1 MLDLE
6 TDGDIRDSASSEN
19 IDGEN
24 IQDAELQ
31 NQNGDQVASD
41 ENDDR
46 ESGDSPWTHVMPKD
60 SVWSGWQGVGIM
72 IIGVVLPSLIIISG
86 LVACYDR
93 VVLLLWKQPVET
105 VIELAMLLAIPL
117 GNLTIWNALCK
128 NDWRHAIRRGVYNGI
143 SIGASAVIA
152 IFTGAAAVLRFPTY
166 SESGVS
172 HVMAFVI
179 LSALSLFSMS
189 VGINLAVR
197 VRETRIT
204 KLSKNRAVGFV
215 AFGVLI
221 AFFSFI
227 AAEAKSTCIRVAEYL
242 ATSDSFEERRKGLDF
257 LKRFDPEKHIR
268 MECSSRKA
276 GGLPGLFI
284 RIDNDTLRQLHFAI
298 TGKTFGDEQSQNFS
312 NMTDEYLKNHVVGDR
327 IPGLTL
333 HKSAIYGQVNPTTV
347 SSTIYWTFVF
357 KNKNYEP
364 KEARAEIG
372 LPEGAVISG
381 MTVWKDGRPLK
392 TEFQPT
398 GDKKNSRWYNI
409 GHDAPGIVTDLGRG
423 RMLLHCYPVP
433 AQGFLRM
440 SVAVT
445 TPLKLHTI
453 SDASLALP
461 RFMETNF
468 DLKGT
473 HSVRIM
479 SDNEISLAVPGI
491 KADRAAT
498 GQRLIDGQLT
508 SEALSGAGLSVSVK
522 RPAVYGPLAIRDTG
536 DEPASYLVQTIRE
549 LPAVQPQHLV
559 VVLDGSESLKP
570 HIKDLK
576 KVLSELPSGMKASL
590 VVASQYAGEKPVVEK
605 MKDGLASLENKVF
618 SGGQDNLEAVITA
631 TSVAGESKKGAVL
644 WIHGPQPG
652 YNKEIYITPPSMFMP
667 SFYEIA
673 LDDGVMDAAEY
684 FKNHRE
690 IGPFTEISRS
700 ASIASDLER
709 FLTKWKPGG
718 HDYVVEYQMLGNKQ
732 PSAKL
737 ATEEQSREIS
747 ALFSKERVSQLLR
760 SGNSSAAS
768 EVAVYH
774 RIVTPVSLASCLG
787 SGESLESERLA
798 YEHGTRNVRI
808 LDTTGNSVNSSDTAG
823 SAVIE
828 PSQTLNTETT
838 SVAPDVTDNTF
849 SNTTLPSGNLK
860 SNYPTLQG
868 ATNGSIGPQ
877 CSNVVMGVNTAGT
890 VRVNNLANLEAI
902 LNIFANLVELIGLS
916 LGGLFLIS
924 SVFSP
929 VKEGVT
935 FWAWR
940 KMSQPMRIAVGAV
953 LVTIAFMTPTF
964 IDYMVASA
972 RDANVFS

>member
-1 MLDLE
+1 MLELE
-6 TDGDIRDSASSEN
+6 TDGDIGGTASPESADEKLNSNPNDDSIAS
-19 IDGEN
+19 GEH
-24 IQDAELQ
+24 
-31 NQNGDQVASD
+31 
-41 ENDDR
+41 DDR
-46 ESGDSPWTHVMPKD
+46 ESGDHPWAHVMPKD
-60 SVWSGWQGVGIM
+60 SVWSGWQGIAIM
-72 IIGVVLPSLIIISG
+72 VIGVVLPSLIIISG
-86 LVACYDR
+86 LVAFYDR
-93 VVLLLWKQPVET
+93 VVLLLWKQPIET
-105 VIELAMLLAIPL
+105 LIELALLLAIPI
-117 GNLTIWNALCK
+117 GNLSIWNALCK
-128 NDWRHAIRRGVYNGI
+128 NDWRHAIRRGVFNGI
-143 SIGASAVIA
+143 SIGASAFIA
-152 IFTGAAAVLRFPTY
+152 IFTGAAATLRFPTY

-172 HVMAFVI
+172 HVLAFAI
-179 LSALSLFSMS
+179 ISALSMFSMS
-189 VGINLAVR
+189 IGINLAAK
-197 VRETRIT
+197 VRETRIS
-204 KLSKNRAVGFV
+204 KSSKNRAVGYV

-221 AFFSFI
+221 ALLGFV
-227 AAEAKSTCIRVAEYL
+227 AAEAKSTCIRVAEYF
-242 ATSDSFEERRKGLDF
+242 ATSDVFEERQKGLDF
-257 LKRFDPEKHIR
+257 LKRFDPEKQIR

-298 TGKTFGDEQSQNFS
+298 TGKTFGEEQSQNFS

-327 IPGLTL
+327 VPGLSL
-333 HKSAIYGQVNPTTV
+333 QKSAMYGQVNPTTV
-347 SSTIYWTFVF
+347 SSTVYWTFVF

-364 KEARAEIG
+364 QEARAEIG

-398 GDKKNSRWYNI
+398 GDKSNSRWSNI

-468 DLKGT
+468 DLNGT
-473 HSVRIM
+473 HSVRIV
-479 SDNEISLAVPGI
+479 SDDEIGLSIKGV
-491 KADRAAT
+491 KADRAST
-498 GQRLIDGQLT
+498 GQHLIDGQL
-508 SEALSGAGLSVSVK
+508 SSDALSGAGLSVSVK
-522 RPAVYGPLAIRDTG
+522 RPSVYGPIAIQDKC
-536 DEPASYLVQTIRE
+536 DEKNSYLVQTIRE

-570 HIKDLK
+570 HIKELK
-576 KVLSELPSGMKASL
+576 RVLSALPSGMKASL
-590 VVASQYAGEKPVVEK
+590 VVASQFEEAKPIVET
-605 MKDGLASLENKVF
+605 MQDGLANLEKKTF
-618 SGGQDNLEAVITA
+618 AGGQDNLEAVINA

-652 YNKEIYITPPSMFMP
+652 YNKEIYITPPCMFMP
-667 SFYEIA
+667 SFYEIS
-673 LDDGVMDAAEY
+673 LNDGVMDAAEY

-718 HDYVVEYQMLGNKQ
+718 HDYVVEYQMLGSKH
-732 PSAKL
+732 PTAKM
-737 ATEEQSREIS
+737 ATEDQCRETA
-747 ALFSKERVSQLLR
+747 ALFSKERVSQLIR
-760 SGNSSAAS
+760 AGNHSAAS

-808 LDTTGNSVNSSDTAG
+808 LDTTGNHINSSDTA
-823 SAVIE
+823 S
-828 PSQTLNTETT
+828 S
-838 SVAPDVTDNTF
+838 APDAQAQLATPPSTFDSGDTF
-849 SNTTLPSGNLK
+849 SSTAAPEEQISYMGK
-860 SNYPTLQG
+860 GGAPILQG

-877 CSNVVMGVNTAGT
+877 GSNVVMGVNTAGT
-890 VRVNNLANLEAI
+890 VRVNNLANLEAF
-902 LNIFANLVELIGLS
+902 LNIFANLVELLGLAV
-916 LGGLFLIS
+916 GGAFLIS
-924 SVFSP
+924 AFTP
-929 VKEGVT
+929 VKQGSSI
-935 FWAWR
+935 FAWS
-940 KMSQPMRIAVGAV
+940 KMSQPVRIAWGAV
-953 LVTIAFMTPTF
+953 FVAAALMTPWF
-964 IDYMVASA
+964 INYMVASA